1 MYSILDEEWDLG
13 DIANI
18 SLRKVGFEQDPHQ
31 WAAVKSFRLAWK
43 ILPPTPDSS
52 DVEGVMRKHYS
63 LSEEEQAQAP
73 LNPDTT
79 TVPHP
84 LARPRDF
91 KPPNSDAFGLDFPRA
106 SDSEDSDKVCVLTK
120 VWESEVLLLPAY
132 LAPGVLVRVETRETK
147 EENGSVQE
155 DIKARGKFTHDKPGQ
170 VWYLSKGLETRLY
183 IECEG
188 DVPGD
193 GLAAVLVYGKM
204 GEQQ

>member
-1 MYSILDEEWDLG
+1 
-13 DIANI
+13 
-18 SLRKVGFEQDPHQ
+18 
-31 WAAVKSFRLAWK
+31 
-43 ILPPTPDSS
+43 
-52 DVEGVMRKHYS
+52 MRKHYS

-79 TVPHP
+79 TVHTPWRDQVYYVWNH
-84 LARPRDF
+84 LFFDAARFMKSMYGVGDF